1 MLDEFPTLSRRVMSD
16 ERFEQGGDLLLLAAG
31 KLRSGLEKSTH
42 LAGWTGSPS
51 LSSVV
56 VVLTTE

>member
-1 MLDEFPTLSRRVMSD
+1 MSVESPSGVMSD
-16 ERFEQGGDLLLLAAG
+16 EGFEQGGDLLLLAAG
-31 KLRSGLEKSTH
+31 KLRSGLEKSAH
-42 LAGWTGSPS
+42 LAGRTDSSS